1 MVIKLLCK
9 TSLLCTAGR
18 AVSSHSSRSL
28 LTLRTPELPFR
39 AQGKLKKGSIGIYL
53 TTRCSSMSSSASLP
67 EKQAE
72 QVDRILAGRN
82 DDHGGVIVE
91 MTNEPLDSSLFVT
104 LLRASISQWRQQGK
118 RGVWI
123 KLPIELVNLVEPAV
137 KEGFYYHHAE
147 PNYLMLVHW
156 LPTTASTIPANA
168 THRVGVGA
176 FVMNEKNEVLV
187 VQERSGQFR
196 GSGVWK
202 FPTGVVDEGEDICN
216 AAVREVKE
224 ETGIDAKF
232 VEILA
237 FRQSHKSFFE
247 KSDLFFVCMLQP
259 LSFNIRIQ
267 EKEIEAAQWIP
278 YEKYASQPFIQ
289 KHELFRYIANICSA
303 KIHGKYSG
311 FSAVSTVT
319 SFSQKESYLYLNKK
333 HFP

>member
-1 MVIKLLCK
+1 
-9 TSLLCTAGR
+9 
-18 AVSSHSSRSL
+18 
-28 LTLRTPELPFR
+28 
-39 AQGKLKKGSIGIYL
+39 
-53 TTRCSSMSSSASLP
+53 MSSSASLP

-247 KSDLFFVCMLQP
+247 KSDLFFVCLLQP
-259 LSFNIRIQ
+259 LSFDIRIQ

-289 KHELFRYIANICSA
+289 KHELFKYIANICSA